1 MERTPAQP
9 AGVLRFRAQEED
21 VETSNLSGG
30 LRRNRIA
37 QQITLDMSFGN
48 LTIFVTLLSS

>member
-30 LRRNRIA
+30 LRRDRIA

-48 LTIFVTLLSS
+48 LTIFVTLLSY